1 MIHKL
6 EVDWGIQ
13 SQNPPQN
20 PTWVEI
26 YHYVPIPNPSL
37 SLTIL
42 SLILMGWLLV
52 IRLTWPIYILKI
64 KFRQFRRSRLD
75 WLFTAYIAIES
86 IMPHTDTDMV
96 IMHKILQ
103 FRESKTTD
111 IDANILS
118 MT

>member
-1 MIHKL
+1 M
-6 EVDWGIQ
+6 
-13 SQNPPQN
+13 
-20 PTWVEI
+20 
-26 YHYVPIPNPSL
+26 
-37 SLTIL
+37 
-42 SLILMGWLLV
+42 
-52 IRLTWPIYILKI
+52 
-64 KFRQFRRSRLD
+64 
-75 WLFTAYIAIES
+75 FTAYIAIES